1 MTIPAPEL
9 LKDTVLPEAVA
20 ERPQSEEAPEVVPF
34 LISFARYNKKEC
46 DIDGMDHKRAKKTLK
61 TLRDI
66 GVEIYSEEDFIA
78 KLPKLKVS
86 AIEPSGEYR
95 RLYTG
100 LTDFPD
106 AEIREAKVDL
116 DKCRLFFFIV
126 NRLFYVVAVK
136 DSHYNTR

>member
-1 MTIPAPEL
+1 MAIPFPE
-9 LKDTVLPEAVA
+9 KPREAVLPEIVA
-20 ERPQSEEAPEVVPF
+20 ERPQTEEAPEVVPF
-34 LISFARYNKKEC
+34 LISFARYNRKEC
-46 DIDGMDHKRAKKTLK
+46 DIDGMDHKRAKKALK
-61 TLRDI
+61 TLRNI
-66 GVEIYSEEDFIA
+66 GVEIYNEEDFGA
-78 KLPKLKVS
+78 KLPKLKVC
-86 AIEPSGEYR
+86 AIEPNGEYR

-126 NRLFYVVAVK
+126 NRIFYVVAVK